1 MKGKRQKAKSKRRQ
15 WRGVAANDLHC
26 APTPRRAAI
35 IRKKSSA
42 AFLPFAFCLLPFA
55 FLLCSSTAAAQSGR
69 KPPPK
74 PDQPPG
80 AEQKPGDAPIVR
92 IETREVVLPLVA
104 YDAEGNYV
112 DDLTAKDV
120 LVLEDGEPRQV
131 AHVKREPANIVLILD
146 LSNEI
151 GTFKNGATEHFG
163 KPDRPIWER
172 GPNYRVLPRPTPREF
187 AEQFAARL
195 SPADSLAI
203 IQYADKAQLLQDWTN
218 DPQQAIQALRAKYR
232 AGIKAS
238 YHDALKLAA
247 EKLQTRTQGRRIL
260 VLVSDGLD
268 SNSKTGRTAAL
279 AALVKARATVFAIGW
294 ADALK
299 NELEMAINWTAT
311 HERQSSVTTDRIA
324 ELRRYLPKLEAAAAE
339 LRNLAETSGGEFWLP
354 PSHDDLIRTWRPLA
368 QELGAQ
374 YSLSFITERKPS
386 VDDQRAIQVLP
397 ARAGL
402 SVRSRRSYYV
412 GDETE
417 VDKQ

>member
-1 MKGKRQKAKSKRRQ
+1 MKGKRQKAKSKRQ
-15 WRGVAANDLHC
+15 PWRGVAANDLRC
-26 APTPRRAAI
+26 ALTPRLAAAS
-35 IRKKSSA
+35 RKKSSA
-42 AFLPFAFCLLPFA
+42 AFLPFALRLLPFA
-55 FLLCSSTAAAQSGR
+55 FLLCSVTAAAQSGR

-74 PDQPPG
+74 PEQPPG

-151 GTFKNGATEHFG
+151 GTFKNGPTERLG
-163 KPDRPIWER
+163 NRDKPIWH
-172 GPNYRVLPRPTPREF
+172 GPDYQVLARPTSREF
-187 AEQFAARL
+187 ADKFIARL
-195 SPADSLAI
+195 SPQDSLAV
-203 IQYADKAQLLQDWTN
+203 IQYADKAQLIQDWTN
-218 DPQQAIQALRAKYR
+218 DHSQALQALSSKYR
-232 AGIKAS
+232 VGIKAS

-247 EKLQTRTQGRRIL
+247 EKLQTRVGGRRVI

-268 SNSKTGRTAAL
+268 SNSKTGRTAAVT
-279 AALVKARATVFAIGW
+279 ALTKARATIFAIGW
-294 ADALK
+294 AEALRT
-299 NELEMAINWTAT
+299 ELETAIIWTAT
-311 HERQSSVTTDRIA
+311 HERQSNVTADRIL
-324 ELRRYLPKLEAAAAE
+324 ELRRHLPKLDAAAAE
-339 LRNLAETSGGEFWLP
+339 LRNLAETSGGELWLP

-386 VDDQRAIQVLP
+386 VDDHRAIQVLP

-412 GDETE
+412 GDEPR
-417 VDKQ
+417 

>member
-1 MKGKRQKAKSKRRQ
+1 MKLGNGKMRSWLLGTLICACCL
-15 WRGVAANDLHC
+15 AA
-26 APTPRRAAI
+26 PI
-35 IRKKSSA
+35 
-42 AFLPFAFCLLPFA
+42 
-55 FLLCSSTAAAQSGR
+55 AAQSGR

-74 PDQPPG
+74 PGQQPG

-131 AHVKREPANIVLILD
+131 AHVKREPANIVLVLD

-151 GTFKNGATEHFG
+151 GTFKNGPTERFG
-163 KPDRPIWER
+163 KSDQPIWHNR
-172 GPNYRVLPRPTPREF
+172 DYQVLARPTAHEF
-187 AEQFAARL
+187 ADKFITRL
-195 SPADSLAI
+195 SPQDSLAV
-203 IQYADKAQLLQDWTN
+203 IQYADKVQLIQDWTN
-218 DPQQAIQALRAKYR
+218 EHEQALQALRSKYR
-232 AGIKAS
+232 VGIKSS

-247 EKLQTRTQGRRIL
+247 DKLQTRSSGRRVI

-268 SNSKTGRTAAL
+268 SNSKTGRTAAFT
-279 AALVKARATVFAIGW
+279 ALSKARATVFVIGW

-299 NELEMAINWTAT
+299 TELESAINWTAT
-311 HERQSSVTTDRIA
+311 HERQSNVTADRIK
-324 ELRRYLPKLEAAAAE
+324 ELRRHLLKLEGAAAE
-339 LRNLAETSGGEFWLP
+339 LRNLAETSGGDLWLP
-354 PSHDDLIRTWRPLA
+354 PSHEDLIRTWRPLA

-386 VDDQRAIQVLP
+386 VDDNRAIQVLP
-397 ARAGL
+397 ARPGL

-412 GDETE
+412 GDET
-417 VDKQ
+417 K